1 MRSETN
7 RVSGLLACC
16 AVAVLLCSVASPD
29 GLSAARLRDPDRP
42 FAKNII
48 VMISDGWHYNHIAA
62 SSYYQY
68 GLAEQQVYHGFPVQY
83 AMTTYAAFFDY
94 QGCYEWNYDPV
105 AAWSDFDYVNNCWTD
120 SAAAATAMATGF
132 KTFWSAIG
140 IDLDYPA
147 DDIVDAKGKYILPGA
162 IDPHT
167 HISMPFM
174 GTYAQDDYETGTI
187 AAACGGVTCVVDF
200 DLQQKGETLL
210 EALERKKALA
220 EGKVCVDYSL
230 HPAVMDPR
238 PDVIDEVKKACL
250 EYGTPSFKIF
260 MVYDFRVDDATMIKL
275 LDETKKNGGLVQVH
289 AENVYIIQH
298 MNEVL
303 EKEGKLD
310 PYYHAVSRPNIA
322 EEEAIGRAA
331 KMVELTGSRIYIVHL
346 SSKEGLWKV
355 KEARDRG
362 IDVYAE
368 TCPQYLL
375 LDDECYKEPNFNGA
389 KYVMSPPL
397 RTKESNAAL
406 WEGLRGGDI
415 QVVATDHCPF
425 DFKGKKDMFGK
436 DDYKK
441 IPNGAPGIET
451 LAILL
456 HSEGVVKGRISLE
469 RMVDI
474 LSTGTARMFG
484 LKDKGEIAVGK
495 DADIVV
501 FDPNQ
506 TFTITQG
513 KLHMNVDYTPF
524 EGVEI
529 TGMPNVVYSRGEKVA
544 RWNGDQME
552 FVGQVGHGRF
562 VKREP
567 FEGF

>member
-1 MRSETN
+1 MSVLFKGGTVVN
-7 RVSGLLACC
+7 ASGRYLADVF
-16 AVAVLLCSVASPD
+16 AD
-29 GLSAARLRDPDRP
+29 GD
-42 FAKNII
+42 KI
-48 VMISDGWHYNHIAA
+48 
-62 SSYYQY
+62 
-68 GLAEQQVYHGFPVQY
+68 
-83 AMTTYAAFFDY
+83 
-94 QGCYEWNYDPV
+94 
-105 AAWSDFDYVNNCWTD
+105 
-120 SAAAATAMATGF
+120 
-132 KTFWSAIG
+132 KAIG
-140 IDLDYPA
+140 PDLDHPA
-147 DDIVDAKGKYILPGA
+147 DEIVDAKGRYILPGA

-238 PDVIDEVKKACL
+238 PDVIAEVKKACQ

-260 MVYDFRVDDATMIKL
+260 MVYDFRVDDATMIQL
-275 LDETKKNGGLVQVH
+275 LEETKKYGGLVQVH

-303 EKEGKLD
+303 EKEGKLE

-322 EEEAIGRAA
+322 EEEAIYRAS

-355 KEARDRG
+355 KEARNRG
-362 IDVYAE
+362 LDVYAE

-375 LDDECYKEPNFNGA
+375 LDDERYKEPDWNGA

-397 RTKESNAAL
+397 RTKASNDAL
-406 WEGLRGGDI
+406 WKGLRGGDL

-425 DFKGKKDMFGK
+425 DFNGKKDMFGK

-451 LAILL
+451 LLMLL
-456 HSEGVVKGRISLE
+456 HSEGVVKERISLE
-469 RMVDI
+469 RMVDV
-474 LSTGTARMFG
+474 LSSGTARMFG

-495 DADIVV
+495 DADILV
-501 FDPNQ
+501 FDPDQ
-506 TFTITQG
+506 KFTITQS
-513 KLHMNVDYTPF
+513 KLHMNIDYTPF
-524 EGVEI
+524 EGREV
-529 TGMPNVVYSRGEKVA
+529 TGMPSAVYSRGKKVSQ
-544 RWNGDQME
+544 WNGDQRE
-552 FVGQVGHGRF
+552 FVGEVGRGRF

-567 FEGF
+567 FECF

>member
-1 MRSETN
+1 MS
-7 RVSGLLACC
+7 
-16 AVAVLLCSVASPD
+16 VLFK
-29 GLSAARLRDPDRP
+29 GGT
-42 FAKNII
+42 I
-48 VMISDGWHYNHIAA
+48 VN
-62 SSYYQY
+62 
-68 GLAEQQVYHGFPVQY
+68 
-83 AMTTYAAFFDY
+83 
-94 QGCYEWNYDPV
+94 
-105 AAWSDFDYVNNCWTD
+105 
-120 SAAAATAMATGF
+120 ATGRYLADVF
-132 KTFWSAIG
+132 ADGNTIKAIG
-140 IDLDYPA
+140 MDLDNPA
-147 DDIVDAKGKYILPGA
+147 DEIVDAKGKYILPGA

-174 GTYAQDDYETGTI
+174 GTHAQDNYETGTI

-200 DLQQKGETLL
+200 DLQQKGETLF

-230 HPAVMDPR
+230 HPAIMDPR

-260 MVYDFRVDDATMIKL
+260 MVYDFRVDDGTMIKL
-275 LDETKKNGGLVQVH
+275 LEVTKKYGGLVQVH

-303 EKEGKLD
+303 EKEGKLE

-322 EEEAIGRAA
+322 EEEAVGRAA

-346 SSKEGLWKV
+346 SSKEGLGKV
-355 KEARDRG
+355 QEARKNG
-362 IDVYAE
+362 VDVYAE

-375 LDDECYKEPNFNGA
+375 LDDERYKEPDFNGA

-406 WEGLRGGDI
+406 WEGLRIGDI

-451 LAILL
+451 LAMLL

-469 RMVDI
+469 RMVDV
-474 LSTGTARMFG
+474 LSTSTARMFG

-506 TFTITQG
+506 TFTISQG

-529 TGMPNVVYSRGEKVA
+529 TGMPSAVYSRGEKVA
-544 RWNGDQME
+544 RWKGDRME
-552 FVGQVGHGRF
+552 FVGKVGHGRF

>member
-1 MRSETN
+1 MS
-7 RVSGLLACC
+7 
-16 AVAVLLCSVASPD
+16 VLFK
-29 GLSAARLRDPDRP
+29 GGT
-42 FAKNII
+42 I
-48 VMISDGWHYNHIAA
+48 VN
-62 SSYYQY
+62 
-68 GLAEQQVYHGFPVQY
+68 
-83 AMTTYAAFFDY
+83 
-94 QGCYEWNYDPV
+94 
-105 AAWSDFDYVNNCWTD
+105 
-120 SAAAATAMATGF
+120 ATGRYVADVF
-132 KTFWSAIG
+132 ADGDKIKAIG
-140 IDLDYPA
+140 TDLDNPA
-147 DDIVDAKGKYILPGA
+147 DEVVDAKGLYILPGA

-174 GTYAQDDYETGTI
+174 GTYAQDDYQSGTI

-200 DLQQKGETLL
+200 DLQQKGESLL
-210 EALERKKALA
+210 QAIERKKALA
-220 EGKVCVDYSL
+220 EGKAVVDYSL

-238 PDVIDEVKKACL
+238 PEVIAEVKKACQ

-275 LDETKKNGGLVQVH
+275 LEETKKYGGLVQVH

-303 EKEGKLD
+303 AKEGKLD

-346 SSKEGLWKV
+346 SSREGLWKV

-368 TCPQYLL
+368 TCPQYLV
-375 LDDECYKEPNFNGA
+375 LDETRYKEPDWNGA

-397 RTKESNAAL
+397 RTKESNEAL
-406 WEGLRGGDI
+406 WIGLRGDDL

-451 LAILL
+451 LLMVV
-456 HSEGVVKGRISLE
+456 HSEGVAKGRISLE
-469 RMVDI
+469 RMVDV

-501 FDPNQ
+501 FNPQ
-506 TFTITQG
+506 QKFTITQS
-513 KLHMNVDYTPF
+513 KLHMNVDYTPY
-524 EGVEI
+524 EGMEI
-529 TGMPNVVYSRGEKVA
+529 IGMPSSVYSRGKRVA
-544 RWNGDQME
+544 RWNGKQME
-552 FVGQVGHGRF
+552 FVGEAGRGRF
-562 VKREP
+562 IKRAP

>member
-1 MRSETN
+1 MSVLFKGGTIVN
-7 RVSGLLACC
+7 TSGRYLAD
-16 AVAVLLCSVASPD
+16 VFTEGD
-29 GLSAARLRDPDRP
+29 
-42 FAKNII
+42 II
-48 VMISDGWHYNHIAA
+48 
-62 SSYYQY
+62 
-68 GLAEQQVYHGFPVQY
+68 
-83 AMTTYAAFFDY
+83 
-94 QGCYEWNYDPV
+94 
-105 AAWSDFDYVNNCWTD
+105 
-120 SAAAATAMATGF
+120 
-132 KTFWSAIG
+132 KAIG
-140 IDLDYPA
+140 TDLENAA
-147 DDIVDAKGKYILPGA
+147 DEVVDARGKYILPGA

-174 GTYAQDDYETGTI
+174 GTHAQDDYQSGTI
-187 AAACGGVTCVVDF
+187 AAACGGVTCLVDF
-200 DLQQKGETLL
+200 DLQQKGESLL
-210 EALERKKALA
+210 DALERKKALA

-238 PDVIDEVKKACL
+238 PDVIDEVKKACQ

-275 LDETKKNGGLVQVH
+275 LEVTKKYGGLVQVH

-303 EKEGKLD
+303 AAEGKLA

-322 EEEAIGRAA
+322 EEEAVGRAA
-331 KMVELTGSRIYIVHL
+331 KMVELTKSRIYIVHL
-346 SSKEGLWKV
+346 SSREGLWKV
-355 KEARDRG
+355 KEARNHG
-362 IDVYAE
+362 VKVYAE

-375 LDDECYKEPNFNGA
+375 LDEERYKEPNFNGA

-406 WEGLRGGDI
+406 WEGLRGGDV

-425 DFKGKKDMFGK
+425 DFNGKKDMFGK

-451 LAILL
+451 LMMLL
-456 HSEGVVKGRISLE
+456 HSEGVVKGRITLE
-469 RMVDI
+469 RMVDV
-474 LSTGTARMFG
+474 LSTNTARMFG

-501 FDPNQ
+501 FDPKQ
-506 TFTITQG
+506 TFTITQD
-513 KLHMNVDYTPF
+513 KLHMNVDYTPY
-524 EGVEI
+524 EGVEV
-529 TGMPNVVYSRGEKVA
+529 TGMPNAVYSRGQKVA
-544 RWNGDQME
+544 RWGGEQME
-552 FVGQVGHGRF
+552 FTGRVGHGRF

-567 FEGF
+567 FEEF